1 MGGMDQLTKGD
12 GSASAMMEQDRLRLY
27 RTYQDKIAEC
37 DREIERQL
45 ERFEDRSDGE
55 PPAENAGKRTGVAG
69 GAPKRVLNPFLI
81 RIREFLD
88 LCPTACGKVSRA
100 ARRWHWVTLNL
111 PNSISVF
118 GLISVVLSGSHN

>member
-1 MGGMDQLTKGD
+1 MANLLLKMP
-12 GSASAMMEQDRLRLY
+12 ASAPG
-27 RTYQDKIAEC
+27 
-37 DREIERQL
+37 
-45 ERFEDRSDGE
+45 S
-55 PPAENAGKRTGVAG
+55 PAGPQNGCSIR
-69 GAPKRVLNPFLI
+69 FLI